1 MDVQYCNGFVTYS
14 TVCLDRYFN
23 EFDLSHFVCFT
34 VTGYYVEKRERGG
47 EWLRAN
53 NYPTTNLNFTV
64 HDLREGGKYEFRVIA
79 INEAGPGKPSKP
91 TDIVQC
97 KEQKSKCNDNGL
109 TY

>member
-1 MDVQYCNGFVTYS
+1 M
-14 TVCLDRYFN
+14 
-23 EFDLSHFVCFT
+23 
-34 VTGYYVEKRERGG
+34 
-47 EWLRAN
+47 RAN

-97 KEQKSKCNDNGL
+97 KEQKSKYLYKNLGECYKKL
-109 TY
+109 SVT